1 MRRKVPPAPDSDW
14 TDPVRSLAFLSPRQ
28 NPYLRSVLRT
38 ARRDGPVPP
47 DCRTARPAIRS
58 RACAFVRRRRSGGG
72 ADLRT
77 QPAGPTTG
85 VRCELRHPEFPACTV
100 RISVHAAYFRR
111 RSPSSSARSPPPVL
125 RLFAAC
131 VPDATSASAPGPY
144 APVAGR
150 LCELMLPVPHG
161 GACRAA
167 APGELARRTARR
179 FR

>member
-14 TDPVRSLAFLSPRQ
+14 TDPVRSLAFLSPGKTRTCVRFCARHDETDPFPRIAGPHVRQ
-28 NPYLRSVLRT
+28 SARVRARSSAVGGR
-38 ARRDGPVPP
+38 G
-47 DCRTARPAIRS
+47 
-58 RACAFVRRRRSGGG
+58 RSGL
-72 ADLRT
+72 ADAARGPDDRRPMRAPASGISGMYSTNIRT
-77 QPAGPTTG
+77 CR
-85 VRCELRHPEFPACTV
+85 VFPASF
-100 RISVHAAYFRR
+100 SVVFRTF
-111 RSPSSSARSPPPVL
+111 S
-125 RLFAAC
+125 AAC

-167 APGELARRTARR
+167 APGELARRSARR